1 MQAVKRVVCITFMFA
16 MLLSMTACGGPKKEV
31 KKYDWGGYQ
40 FTVKKVEMN
49 DNGTLVTAVL
59 EWDKNGIPKSL
70 MEENIKDGKVL
81 FYGKKPMNSYLY
93 KKNKDGNVT
102 QVNLNFGMSKEKDYV
117 FNEADLEIKE

>member
-1 MQAVKRVVCITFMFA
+1 MQAVKRVVCVTFMFA
-16 MLLSMTACGGPKKEV
+16 LLLSMTACGPKKEV

-49 DNGTLVTAVL
+49 DNGSLVTVVL

-70 MEENIKDGKVL
+70 MEENIKKGNVL
-81 FYGKKPMNSYLY
+81 FYNKKPMNSYLY
-93 KKNKDGNVT
+93 KKNKDGKVT

>member
-16 MLLSMTACGGPKKEV
+16 LLLSMTACGGPKNDV

-70 MEENIKDGKVL
+70 MEENIKKGNVL
-81 FYGKKPMNSYLY
+81 FYNKKPMNSYLY